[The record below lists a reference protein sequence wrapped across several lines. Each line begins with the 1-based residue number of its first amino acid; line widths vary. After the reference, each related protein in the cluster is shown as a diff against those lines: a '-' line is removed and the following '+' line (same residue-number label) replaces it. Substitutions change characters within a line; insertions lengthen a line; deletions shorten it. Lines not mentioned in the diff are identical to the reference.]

1 MALTKSEEE
10 FEAQIRAMKHLPPPP
25 QSQAALPPT
34 AKRTAGHKLP
44 PTTLRQ
50 ESSLKM
56 ALPPVVIAD
65 KRRGAAGGRR
75 LHHQFE
81 AEYDREADTEFYK
94 DFKFTFVCLPI
105 PNDEL
110 PRE

>member
-1 MALTKSEEE
+1 MALSKSEEE

-25 QSQAALPPT
+25 PQATLPPPT
-34 AKRTAGHKLP
+34 AKRTTGHKLP

-50 ESSLKM
+50 ETGLKM
-56 ALPPVVIAD
+56 ALPPVAIAD
-65 KRRGAAGGRR
+65 KRHGATGRR

-105 PNDEL
+105 PSDAL
-110 PRE
+110 PREY